1 MSLLPR
7 TRFAA
12 RGPNRFMSFAQR
24 VTCFAFL
31 TALIGAS
38 DGYAQ
43 DARRHELGLR
53 YWLST
58 GDTSWNHTAGEPALG
73 SPTSVL
79 TYDRLE
85 GHSAELYFR
94 RYFRETWFVRG
105 NAGLGTIRKGS
116 FDDED
121 FAARQVKFSETTSPV
136 EGASLRYATLDF
148 GKVLLEGSAR
158 RPELHAFAGYQYW
171 SERYDAYGLTYRVNF
186 FGNPDQGTNVPVIS
200 NETRWHSLRA
210 GLGARFGGGPYTFS
224 LDVAYV
230 PYTDLHNR
238 DFHYL
243 RSDLG
248 GVPNVFMN
256 GSGTGWQLDAE
267 VRRALTKNLDVGLGL
282 RYWTLRAD
290 GTVTLGGSEPLA
302 LNEFQSR
309 RAGITATLGW
319 RY

>member
-1 MSLLPR
+1 MTVR
-7 TRFAA
+7 TMALSCRLMFALT
-12 RGPNRFMSFAQR
+12 M
-24 VTCFAFL
+24 FL
-31 TALIGAS
+31 SAGAYS
-38 DGYAQ
+38 QEATD
-43 DARRHELGLR
+43 RRNELGVR

-58 GDTSWNHTAGEPALG
+58 GETSWNHTAGEPALG

-79 TYDRLE
+79 TYDKLE

-121 FAARQVKFSETTSPV
+121 FAARQVKFSDTTSPV
-136 EGASLRYATLDF
+136 EGAGLRYATLDF
-148 GKVLLEGSAR
+148 GKVLLEGTAR
-158 RPELHAFAGYQYW
+158 RPQLHAFAGYQYW
-171 SERYDAYGLTYRVNF
+171 AERYDAYGLTDL
-186 FGNPDQGTNVPVIS
+186 FGGPGLGANVPVIS
-200 NETRWHSLRA
+200 NESRWNSIRT
-210 GLGARFGGGPYTFS
+210 GVGAKYGNGPYTFS

-282 RYWTLRAD
+282 RYWTLKAD
-290 GTVTLGGSEPLA
+290 GTITLGSSAPLT
-302 LNEFQSR
+302 LNEFESR